1 MVRIKKRIITLS
13 YLVLLMVLFVSV
25 LAPSILQVYA
35 SPPPT
40 WPTSW
45 IQIDWDKNENGPQDD
60 WRDVEYAYYNFDSSY
75 LYLRLKCYDVPGK
88 NWPQGDARYKW
99 FIDLDG
105 NLHVSGGNVIEA
117 EYLLFV
123 EDTDNDGNGEL
134 YLLFDQNNNG
144 DFEEYEPKNYL
155 NYKIID
161 ANIGGWRII
170 SQYIDMYISWSSL
183 GNPSSY
189 GLFWATDQEN
199 PNLNQ
204 APTTDTRDEE
214 TVIIV
219 HDVAAISQSVNAT
232 EVKQGDTVEITVVV
246 KNLGMQSESFDVTC
260 YFYPTIIG
268 TQHVT
273 SLSVG
278 GSVTLTF
285 YWNTYGVEPGIY
297 NIMAFTDSAG
307 EILEINEENNWCT
320 AEATVKVK
328 VHDVAAISQSVN
340 ATEVKQGDTVEITVV
355 VKNLGDF
362 TETFNVAC
370 YYDDTSI
377 GQPQTVENLN
387 SGEER
392 NLKFYWDTSSVQ
404 PGVYFIKAFADSSK
418 DITEYNEE
426 NNNCTMITPVTVV
439 AQPGILDVDKVLV
452 SGPLPAVVGREAVY
466 EILIV
471 VSNVGGSEIVK
482 VNVTDTISEG
492 IILDLKPSQG
502 SAGRENT
509 NGIVWNVGDL
519 DVGESANLIFT
530 IQFTPSVSGVYTLNY
545 GKNLEAKGI
554 SNGQEVSD
562 RGDRDVMI
570 NAVKRDLAAVS
581 QTPLKDIVVQGEL
594 VGIDVVVENLGDFT
608 ETFNVACYYN
618 NKPIQPISIIRVLN
632 LESGGSETIRFIWN
646 TTGVPPGTYCI
657 KAFADSGREID
668 ESDENN
674 NNCTSTT
681 CVKIVIHD
689 IVAVS
694 QTPHPEKV
702 VQGET
707 VTIKVEVRNDG
718 TETESFKVRC
728 YYYGVLECCQ
738 GIKVIDL
745 APGESRVLDFVWDTA
760 NISPGIYYIE
770 ARALPVE
777 GELDTEDNVCM
788 SRASVIIKAPPVGGV
803 VVSQFQLQTLT
814 ALIAVIVAAII
825 VGMVAFRKF
834 KVRRIP

>member
-214 TVIIV
+214 TVII
-219 HDVAAISQSVNAT
+219 
-232 EVKQGDTVEITVVV
+232 
-246 KNLGMQSESFDVTC
+246 
-260 YFYPTIIG
+260 
-268 TQHVT
+268 
-273 SLSVG
+273 
-278 GSVTLTF
+278 
-285 YWNTYGVEPGIY
+285 
-297 NIMAFTDSAG
+297 
-307 EILEINEENNWCT
+307 
-320 AEATVKVK
+320 